1 MTPLERAMVVFAAAK
16 GYEIEYLHRDGF
28 QWNIKETGHLDEV
41 GYFNFDFNKYRIMNK
56 KDYRKVYDELSDFFK
71 PVYNP
76 EQERIS
82 NET

>member
-41 GYFNFDFNKYRIMNK
+41 GY
-56 KDYRKVYDELSDFFK
+56 L
-71 PVYNP
+71 
-76 EQERIS
+76 
-82 NET
+82 

>member
-1 MTPLERAMVVFAAAK
+1 MTPLERALVVYAEAK

-28 QWNIKETGHLDEV
+28 QWNIKDTAF
-41 GYFNFDFNKYRIMNK
+41 FNFGFFKYRIMNK
-56 KDYRKVYDELSDFFK
+56 EDYRKVYDELSDFFK
-71 PVYNP
+71 PIYNP